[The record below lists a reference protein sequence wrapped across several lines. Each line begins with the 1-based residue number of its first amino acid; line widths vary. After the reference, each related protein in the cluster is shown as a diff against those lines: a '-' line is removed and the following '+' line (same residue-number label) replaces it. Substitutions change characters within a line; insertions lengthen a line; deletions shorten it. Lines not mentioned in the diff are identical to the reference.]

1 MIRRAAVPALVAL
14 IAAFTQI
21 PSHAGQ
27 PRTTRGK
34 ATKAAQELPGPQR
47 PYVPAGTEA
56 MGEWPSMITLA
67 GPWKYHTDPRVS
79 AQAHRPEHD
88 DSNWPTLHVPSNW
101 YLQGLYRSGSVWFR
115 RTFRVPRGQAGR
127 RTRIVFDGVD
137 YAAEVWLNG
146 HQLGTHTG
154 YFERFSFVVGPRL
167 YDDRD
172 NVLAVRVD
180 SPLETGPS
188 WSLHKKLIKGVF
200 GHHDARPG
208 NAWSDRGQD
217 RNTGGI
223 WGHVGLKPA
232 GDLSLDGIHVRAD
245 AMTPQ
250 GKALEDG
257 QTARLSATVFVG
269 SAAKATAR
277 VTLRATVTPYN
288 FTPAAKSSATTSIER
303 IVAPGESDLALML
316 DVPAVQRWQ
325 VWERGHP
332 YLYRLDVQLID
343 RRGAVLDS
351 VSRVFGFRTIAF
363 DAVKGEWKL
372 NGRRIFLR
380 GTNYIASQWLGEMTP
395 AFYRLD
401 LGLMQQ
407 AGINAI
413 RVHAHVEGEDLYRQ
427 ADEAGMLIWQDFPL
441 QWGYVDDAKF
451 TTEAVRQA
459 VAMVDQLDHHPSI
472 VAWSGHNEPPWD
484 AAWMKTKYPDY
495 RPDQNREL
503 DRALAAALR
512 HRDPSRYVHEAS
524 TTAEHPWLGW
534 YSGAWSD
541 YGRATT
547 QTLITEFGA
556 QALPDL
562 EHLRRFIPEKDL
574 WPEDDAGWETWRD
587 HDFQPHE
594 TFTLAK
600 VERGASVTEM
610 IANTQRYQAQL
621 VQFAAEA
628 YRRQKH
634 APVGAIFQFM
644 FNECW
649 PSANWGIVDY
659 WRRPKPGFAALARAY
674 QPVLPSIEW
683 TPEKFTPERPVVA
696 TVWIVNDLWT
706 GFDEASLE
714 WTLRTG
720 AKVVESMRTTV
731 NVAPDHAVAVTRFE
745 KALAAGDYTLSATV
759 SDSKGRP
766 LGRNE
771 WSFRVDA
778 LVEKPAMERITTEK
792 RAQDG
797 RAPEKGRLEKRPA
810 DASRVETRPGNKHRE
825 R

>member
-1 MIRRAAVPALVAL
+1 MI
-14 IAAFTQI
+14 
-21 PSHAGQ
+21 S
-27 PRTTRGK
+27 
-34 ATKAAQELPGPQR
+34 
-47 PYVPAGTEA
+47 
-56 MGEWPSMITLA
+56 LA
-67 GPWKYHTDPRVS
+67 GPWKYHAEPRVA

-88 DSNWPTLHVPSNW
+88 DRDWPALQVPSNW
-101 YLQGLYRSGSVWFR
+101 YLQGVDRSGSIWFR
-115 RTFRVPRGQAGR
+115 RTFRVPRGQAGK
-127 RTRIVFDGVD
+127 RTRLVFDGVD

-146 HQLGTHTG
+146 RSLGTHQG
-154 YFERFSFVVGPRL
+154 YFERFSFVAGPWL
-167 YDDRD
+167 YEDRD
-172 NVLAVRVD
+172 NVLCVRVD

-245 AMTPQ
+245 AVTPQ

-257 QTARLSATVFVG
+257 QTARLN
-269 SAAKATAR
+269 ATAVR
-277 VTLRATVTPYN
+277 RQRREDHRARH
-288 FTPAAKSSATTSIER
+288 AA
-303 IVAPGESDLALML
+303 GLGLALQLHAGGEIVRDDYASNASSRLANRICALTL

-332 YLYRLDVQLID
+332 HLYRLDVQMID
-343 RRGAVLDS
+343 RRGAVIDS

-363 DAVKGEWKL
+363 DAAKGEWML

-380 GTNYIASQWLGEMTP
+380 GTNYIASQWLSEMTP

-495 RPDQNREL
+495 RADQNREL

-541 YGRATT
+541 YGK
-547 QTLITEFGA
+547 
-556 QALPDL
+556 P
-562 EHLRRFIPEKDL
+562 RR
-574 WPEDDAGWETWRD
+574 
-587 HDFQPHE
+587 
-594 TFTLAK
+594 
-600 VERGASVTEM
+600 
-610 IANTQRYQAQL
+610 
-621 VQFAAEA
+621 
-628 YRRQKH
+628 RR
-634 APVGAIFQFM
+634 
-644 FNECW
+644 
-649 PSANWGIVDY
+649 
-659 WRRPKPGFAALARAY
+659 R
-674 QPVLPSIEW
+674 
-683 TPEKFTPERPVVA
+683 
-696 TVWIVNDLWT
+696 
-706 GFDEASLE
+706 
-714 WTLRTG
+714 
-720 AKVVESMRTTV
+720 
-731 NVAPDHAVAVTRFE
+731 
-745 KALAAGDYTLSATV
+745 
-759 SDSKGRP
+759 
-766 LGRNE
+766 
-771 WSFRVDA
+771 
-778 LVEKPAMERITTEK
+778 
-792 RAQDG
+792 
-797 RAPEKGRLEKRPA
+797 
-810 DASRVETRPGNKHRE
+810 
-825 R
+825 